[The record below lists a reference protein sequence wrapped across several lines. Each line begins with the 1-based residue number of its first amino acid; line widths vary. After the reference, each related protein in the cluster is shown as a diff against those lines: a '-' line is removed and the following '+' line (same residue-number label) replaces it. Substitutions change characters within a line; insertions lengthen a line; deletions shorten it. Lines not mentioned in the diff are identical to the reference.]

1 MKKLLLASMLLGI
14 SLPAFAQQNIQT
26 SNTQKSEMTNV
37 ETRKILEIVKATFG
51 SEDIDVYN
59 AIVTDPIQLKTVRSF
74 YSISS
79 DKILKF
85 KQIVFSYG
93 VDEAPTDMVLKNKS
107 VEACTLLGAESKQT
121 IAAFL
126 SFFRSYLEE
135 YSDPRDGN
143 VDIMFNR
150 IQSELKKRN
159 LI

>member
-85 KQIVFSYG
+85 K
-93 VDEAPTDMVLKNKS
+93 T
-107 VEACTLLGAESKQT
+107 
-121 IAAFL
+121 
-126 SFFRSYLEE
+126 
-135 YSDPRDGN
+135 
-143 VDIMFNR
+143 NR
-150 IQSELKKRN
+150 IF
-159 LI
+159 IWCG